1 LQGAEALRESAILN
15 SIKRAQPLGTF
26 YILLGRYFKI
36 FAEGGVQKCAVD

>member
-26 YILLGRYFKI
+26 YILVVDI
-36 FAEGGVQKCAVD
+36 FEIFSEGGVQKCAVD